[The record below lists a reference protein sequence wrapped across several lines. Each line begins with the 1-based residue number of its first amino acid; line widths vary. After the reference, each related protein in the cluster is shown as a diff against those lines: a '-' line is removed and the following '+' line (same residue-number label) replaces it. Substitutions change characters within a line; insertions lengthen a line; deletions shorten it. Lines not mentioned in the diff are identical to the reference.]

1 MNNILVALTLLD
13 QFLARAQ
20 GIGALLQKAQSEGRD
35 LTESELDGLLQAD
48 AAARDALA
56 AAIARVRP

>member
-13 QFLARAQ
+13 QFLAHAQ

-35 LTESELDGLLQAD
+35 LTESELDSLLQAD
-48 AAARDALA
+48 TAARDSLA
-56 AAIARVRP
+56 AAIARVKP